1 MFSRRGFLGRLT
13 ALLGTAVTGI
23 LQAPR
28 SMAQNL
34 GAQLSRIG
42 GRIIRRGDSNYELWR
57 SSMVWYIFKP
67 DRFPDTIIRA
77 ESEQDVIEAVNYARD
92 SGKKIATR
100 ATGHNPA
107 RGCLRDGGMLLDTS
121 RLQKVE
127 IDAVAGT
134 AWIEP
139 GIRSAD
145 FVEMTRPLGWS
156 FPAAHTGIV
165 GMGGYLIGGGLGWN
179 MPEWDIACRS
189 IIGAEI
195 VLADGRKVM
204 ATSEENADLL
214 WAVRGVGPGFFG
226 VVLRYK
232 LRLFPV
238 PRAIIKSKYIVPM
251 DRTAELMDALGQITA
266 AKQKQL
272 EILAVAGH
280 FVPPDKPPEK
290 RDFVWAVSAVAFGQS
305 ADDGLSLL
313 EPVRRSS
320 VPALSIL
327 KKEDAPLTYP
337 ELYAAQETDHSSP
350 NRTAIHNI
358 WTNDPARAMTA
369 LAERMQRTPP
379 RSPRSFVLSAWGVN
393 PSPDDADSSF
403 THTGDH
409 YVSWYLMAEQ
419 ADDVEPNFRW
429 MDESV
434 KLVKP
439 YTRGHYPNELNPQ
452 RYPDAIR
459 ACFSAEKWQRLAE
472 LRERHDP
479 QKVFHS
485 YLGFS

>member
-13 ALLGTAVTGI
+13 ALLGTAVTGV

-28 SMAQNL
+28 SMAQSL

-57 SSMVWYIFKP
+57 ASMVWYIFKP
-67 DRFPDTIIRA
+67 DRYPDTIVRA

-92 SGKKIATR
+92 TGKKIATR

-107 RGCLRDGGMLLDTS
+107 RGCLRDGGVLLDTS
-121 RLQKVE
+121 RLRDME

-134 AWIEP
+134 AWIQP

-145 FVEMTRPLGWS
+145 FIEMIRPLGWS

-204 ATSEENADLL
+204 ATSEENSDLL

-251 DRTAELMDALGQITA
+251 DRTAELMDALGRITA
-266 AKQKQL
+266 AKKKQL
-272 EILAVAGH
+272 EILVVAGR
-280 FVPPDKPPEK
+280 FVPPDEPPEK

-305 ADDGLSLL
+305 GEDG
-313 EPVRRSS
+313 
-320 VPALSIL
+320 
-327 KKEDAPLTYP
+327 
-337 ELYAAQETDHSSP
+337 QETDHSSP

-358 WTNDPARAMTA
+358 WTNNPAETMTA
-369 LAERMQRTPP
+369 LAERMQQTPP
-379 RSPRSFVLSAWGVN
+379 RSPRSFILSAWGVN

-419 ADDVEPNFRW
+419 AGDVEPNFRW

-439 YTRGHYPNELNPQ
+439 YTRGHYPNEINPQ
-452 RYPDAIR
+452 RYPDAMR
-459 ACFSAEKWQRLAE
+459 ACFSPDKWQRLAE
-472 LRERHDP
+472 LREQYDP
-479 QKVFHS
+479 QGVFHS
-485 YLGFS
+485 YLGYS